1 MKTLK
6 LSVLTAVAITNCWTV
21 TYVAKEVVDHLI
33 SVGHLLFAGIV
44 TFTGAGLIVFGLW
57 VYTRIAESIRT
68 ARPA

>member
-1 MKTLK
+1 M
-6 LSVLTAVAITNCWTV
+6 